1 MSNVVL
7 LKPVKNTVIIK
18 FMTGYSKKSIC
29 EELKIPREIVDQ
41 IIQENFGIKPR
52 KQGEKNDNNN

>member
-29 EELKIPREIVDQ
+29 EELEIPREIVDQ

-52 KQGEKNDNNN
+52 KKRQKR